1 MAKKKTFLMKLADT
15 GGTLFAADWLEQYAA
30 ICFRRAAG
38 GKGFEVLLITTRGSG
53 RWVIPKGSP
62 MKGKTPREVAA
73 VEAFE
78 EAGIKGKVG
87 KKPLGRYSYVKRLD
101 NGKDVPCIVEV
112 FTVETTSIAETFKEQ
127 GQRQTLWV
135 RPTEAGGYVEE
146 PELRGLFAKLDA
158 RLRENPPDIA

>member
-1 MAKKKTFLMKLADT
+1 MPKKKTFLMKLADT
-15 GGTLFAADWLEQYAA
+15 GGTLFEARWLEQYAA
-30 ICFRRAAG
+30 VCFRRAAG
-38 GKGFEVLLITTRGSG
+38 TGVFEVLLITTRGSG

-73 VEAFE
+73 LEAFE

-101 NGKDVPCIVEV
+101 NGESVPCIVEV

-146 PELRGLFAKLDA
+146 PELRGLFSRLDA
-158 RLRENPPDIA
+158 RLRKNPPDIA